1 MNWECLKFMAKKS
14 DHKKEHH
21 NAHVEHHHDDHDE
34 GHGGGAH
41 HGGEHEEGEPW
52 LVSYADMMT
61 LLFGFFV
68 VMYSFAAKDPKNE
81 ECVRLKLMEAFKK
94 NESASESDGAEANE
108 ASQSVAFKAVQMLIA
123 MMNVD
128 SVEEVLERLEEG
140 QNQKKSG
147 GVGQSDSSKDA
158 KDKMTVD
165 ELKAVLGADE
175 IKQTMSIALP
185 VDIAF
190 ASGSVELLPE
200 AKTRLVKVAQTIN
213 QIQNAMYISVIGH
226 TDASAPAA
234 RSKMDNWSLSVL
246 RASEVAKFMM
256 AQGVDTKKLRVE
268 GRGSAEPILP
278 EKTADGR
285 PIPDNMKRNR
295 RIEIE
300 VRKDKNVRL

>member
-1 MNWECLKFMAKKS
+1 MAKKS
-14 DHKKEHH
+14 DHKKDHH
-21 NAHVEHHHDDHDE
+21 NTHGDLHHDDHDQ

-108 ASQSVAFKAVQMLIA
+108 ASQSVAFKAIQMLIA

-140 QNQKKSG
+140 QNQKKAG
-147 GVGQSDSSKDA
+147 GVGQSDSSKDT

-190 ASGSVELLPE
+190 KSGSVELLPE
-200 AKTRLVKVAQTIN
+200 AKTRLVKVAQTVN

-226 TDASAPAA
+226 TDGIAPAA
-234 RSKMDNWSLSVL
+234 KSRMDNWSLSVL

-285 PIPDNMKRNR
+285 PIPENMKRNR

-300 VRKDKNVRL
+300 VKKDKNVRL

>member
-1 MNWECLKFMAKKS
+1 MAKKGG
-14 DHKKEHH
+14 HKKEH
-21 NAHVEHHHDDHDE
+21 ADDHHNSAHHEEHD
-34 GHGGGAH
+34 GRHGGKH

-94 NESASESDGAEANE
+94 NESSSTAEGSDANE

-128 SVEEVLERLEEG
+128 SVEDVLEKLEEG
-140 QNQKKSG
+140 QNQKKNG
-147 GVGQSDSSKDA
+147 GAGQSETTKDN

-175 IKQTMSIALP
+175 IKQTVAIALP

-190 ASGSVELLPE
+190 APGSVEILSD
-200 AKTRLVKVAQTIN
+200 AKPRLTDVANTIN
-213 QIQNAMYISVIGH
+213 QIQNALYISVIGH
-226 TDASAPAA
+226 TDSSAPPEK
-234 RSKMDNWSLSVL
+234 SKLDNWSLSVL

-256 AQGVDTKKLRVE
+256 ARGVDPKKLRIE

-278 EKTADGR
+278 EKTSDGQW
-285 PIPDNMKRNR
+285 IQDNMKKNR

-300 VRKDKNVRL
+300 VRKDKNVKL

>member
-1 MNWECLKFMAKKS
+1 MAKKS
-14 DHKKEHH
+14 DHKKDHH
-21 NAHVEHHHDDHDE
+21 AAHGEGHHHDHDE

-94 NESASESDGAEANE
+94 NESASSSEGAASNE

-140 QNQKKSG
+140 QNQKKG
-147 GVGQSDSSKDA
+147 GVGKSDNAKDT

-200 AKTRLVKVAQTIN
+200 AKNRLVKVAQTIN
-213 QIQNAMYISVIGH
+213 LIQNAMYISVIGH
-226 TDASAPAA
+226 TDSSAPAA
-234 RSKMDNWSLSVL
+234 KAKMDNWSLSVL

-285 PIPDNMKRNR
+285 PIPENMKRNR